1 MYKNSTFINS
11 IQIFLTCN
19 TYLNITYFRTPIAGN
34 IFLYLRK
41 EKSIMKSSLSQLQ
54 PIRTITQVD
63 KIEKALQE
71 YFRKENFL
79 PGDSIPKEIELAQA
93 LGVSRTAIREA
104 LSRFRTLGII
114 ESRKNKGMT
123 ISKPDVFNNM
133 KRVMDSQLLDNDT
146 LQEIFEMRLVLEMGI
161 CDLLFARKDDEKIA
175 LLAEIVDKEEKTKK
189 KNDKLK
195 FDVEFHSMLYMIS
208 GNNTILRFQK
218 ILLPVFDYVYNKL
231 HVPSQVE
238 NENFVSHK
246 VLLDT
251 LKNGTPETFRSKMKM
266 HLMNYF
272 TIIENNKQNVSIS
285 D

>member
-1 MYKNSTFINS
+1 MKNS
-11 IQIFLTCN
+11 
-19 TYLNITYFRTPIAGN
+19 
-34 IFLYLRK
+34 
-41 EKSIMKSSLSQLQ
+41 LSKLQ
-54 PIRTITQVD
+54 PIATVTQVD
-63 KIEKALQE
+63 KIEKTLQE

-114 ESRKNKGMT
+114 DSKKNKGMT

-161 CDLLFARKDDEKIA
+161 SDLLFARKDNEKIA
-175 LLAEIVDKEEKTKK
+175 MLAEIVDKEEKTKNK
-189 KNDKLK
+189 SDKLK
-195 FDVEFHSMLYMIS
+195 LDVDFHSMLYMIS

-238 NENFVSHK
+238 NKNFVSHR

-251 LKNGTPETFRSKMKM
+251 LKNGTPEIFRSKMKM
-266 HLMNYF
+266 HLLNYF
-272 TIIENNKQNVSIS
+272 TLIENNK
-285 D
+285 

>member
-1 MYKNSTFINS
+1 
-11 IQIFLTCN
+11 
-19 TYLNITYFRTPIAGN
+19 
-34 IFLYLRK
+34 
-41 EKSIMKSSLSQLQ
+41 MKGSLSKLQ
-54 PIRTITQVD
+54 PITTLTQVD
-63 KIEKALQE
+63 KIEKTLQE
-71 YFRKENFL
+71 YFRRENFL

-133 KRVMDSQLLDNDT
+133 KRVIDLQLLDSDT

-175 LLAEIVDKEEKTKK
+175 MLKEIVEKEEKS
-189 KNDKLK
+189 KNKSDKLK
-195 FDVEFHSMLYMIS
+195 LDVDFHSMLYKIS

-231 HVPSQVE
+231 HVPSQIE
-238 NENFVSHK
+238 NKRFVSHR
-246 VLLDT
+246 VLLET
-251 LKNGTPETFRSKMKM
+251 LKNGTPELFRSKMKM

-272 TIIENNKQNVSIS
+272 KIIETNKQHILLETE
-285 D
+285 

>member
-1 MYKNSTFINS
+1 
-11 IQIFLTCN
+11 
-19 TYLNITYFRTPIAGN
+19 
-34 IFLYLRK
+34 
-41 EKSIMKSSLSQLQ
+41 MKSSLSKLQ
-54 PIRTITQVD
+54 PITTLTQVD
-63 KIEKALQE
+63 KIEKTLQE

-104 LSRFRTLGII
+104 LSRFKTLGII

-133 KRVMDSQLLDNDT
+133 KRVMDSQLLDSDT

-161 CDLLFARKDDEKIA
+161 CDLLFARKDDEKIVM
-175 LLAEIVDKEEKTKK
+175 LEEIVDKEENSRN

-195 FDVEFHSMLYMIS
+195 FDVDFHSMLYKIS

-218 ILLPVFDYVYNKL
+218 ILLPVFDYVYNNL
-231 HVPSQVE
+231 HVPSQIE
-238 NENFVSHK
+238 NETFVSHR
-246 VLLDT
+246 VLLET

-272 TIIENNKQNVSIS
+272 KIIEDNK
-285 D
+285 

>member
-1 MYKNSTFINS
+1 
-11 IQIFLTCN
+11 
-19 TYLNITYFRTPIAGN
+19 
-34 IFLYLRK
+34 
-41 EKSIMKSSLSQLQ
+41 MKSSLSKLQ
-54 PIRTITQVD
+54 PIATVTQVD
-63 KIEKALQE
+63 KIEKTLQE

-114 ESRKNKGMT
+114 DSKKNKGMT
-123 ISKPDVFNNM
+123 ISQPDVFNNM

-175 LLAEIVDKEEKTKK
+175 MLAEIVDKEEKTKNI
-189 KNDKLK
+189 NDKLK
-195 FDVEFHSMLYMIS
+195 LDVDFHSMLYMIS

-238 NENFVSHK
+238 NKNFVSHR

-266 HLMNYF
+266 HLLNYF
-272 TIIENNKQNVSIS
+272 TIIENNK
-285 D
+285 